1 MSYQV
6 AARKWRPQLF
16 EEVIGQAHI
25 TKTLQN
31 AITSGRVAHAYLF
44 SGQRGVGKTSM
55 ARIFARALNCEK
67 GPTPQPCGV
76 CITCKE
82 IVKGISV
89 DVIEIDGASNTG
101 VDDIRELREAVKY
114 IPVKCQY
121 KIYIIDEVHM
131 LSTSAFNALLKTLE
145 EPPEKVTFIFATT
158 ELHKIPATI
167 LSRCQQFSFKRIS
180 NEVML
185 PHLQKIASEEKIT
198 VEEGVFVL
206 IARAAEGSVRDALSL
221 LDQAVAFCG
230 DHVGVEPL
238 RMLLGIVN
246 QQILLRVTKNI
257 QQQDTAEGLNI
268 VDELFD
274 HGIDLY
280 QFLGDLV
287 EHIRNLLIIK
297 VTRDPYPLVNLT
309 REEVAD
315 LKKQADLLEVD
326 GVQRLLE
333 LFTHAQRDIKLS
345 PLPRFT
351 LELALVKA
359 TRMVQTTSMEDL
371 LKRLHELEKGILSGL
386 DQAFGEKASLS
397 AVETPAVETPKV
409 GEESKAPKEEVRK
422 EAGDFSGTALKELT
436 REAFLDQWGV
446 VINQVRE
453 RKPNL
458 ASYLEQGVVVAHDSQ
473 SLTIGFP
480 ENASFLLKLVQK
492 EEHHKVL
499 KKSLADVLNCSMMI
513 KWVVLDSSKQ
523 TPALP
528 DQKKENNDNGEK
540 MEMGS
545 QPPMLKETLSIF
557 GGEVVESKDK

>member
-6 AARKWRPQLF
+6 AARKWRPHLF

-25 TKTLQN
+25 TRTLQN
-31 AITSGRVAHAYLF
+31 AIQSGRVAHAYLF
-44 SGQRGVGKTSM
+44 SGERGVGKTSM
-55 ARIFARALNCEK
+55 ARIFAKALNCEK
-67 GPTPQPCGV
+67 GPTPQPCDR

-114 IPVKCQY
+114 IPVRCQY

-158 ELHKIPATI
+158 ELHKIPPTI
-167 LSRCQQFSFKRIS
+167 LSRCQQFSFKRIP

-198 VEEGVFVL
+198 VEDGGFVL

-230 DHVGVEPL
+230 DHVGVDPL
-238 RMLLGIVN
+238 RLLLGIVN
-246 QQILLRVTKNI
+246 QQILLRVTQGFQK
-257 QQQDTAEGLNI
+257 QDTSEVLNI
-268 VDELFD
+268 VNELID

-287 EHIRNLLIIK
+287 EHLRNLLIIK

-309 REEVAD
+309 HEEVAD
-315 LKKQADLLEVD
+315 LRDQADGLEID
-326 GVQRLLE
+326 GLQRLLE
-333 LFTHAQRDIKLS
+333 LFTRAQRDIKLS

-359 TRMVQTTSMEDL
+359 TRMVQTTSIEDL
-371 LKRLHELEKGILSGL
+371 LRRLQELEKGILSGL
-386 DQAFGEKASLS
+386 GQETSPKASLPQTEPLKIEE
-397 AVETPAVETPKV
+397 ETEAEE
-409 GEESKAPKEEVRK
+409 GEDPSVV
-422 EAGDFSGTALKELT
+422 SLKCLD
-436 REAFLDQWGV
+436 REAFLGQWGV

-453 RKPNL
+453 KKPNL
-458 ASYLEQGVVVAHDSQ
+458 ASYLEQGLVVAHDPQ
-473 SLTIGFP
+473 SVTIGYP
-480 ENASFLLKLVQK
+480 ESASFLLKLVQK

-499 KKSLADVLNCSMMI
+499 KASLEDVLNCSMMV
-513 KWVVLDSSKQ
+513 KWVVLDPSKQ
-523 TPALP
+523 NSALP
-528 DQKKENNDNGEK
+528 NHEKANRDNGGEV
-540 MEMGS
+540 EIES

-557 GGEVVESKDK
+557 GGEVVESKEG